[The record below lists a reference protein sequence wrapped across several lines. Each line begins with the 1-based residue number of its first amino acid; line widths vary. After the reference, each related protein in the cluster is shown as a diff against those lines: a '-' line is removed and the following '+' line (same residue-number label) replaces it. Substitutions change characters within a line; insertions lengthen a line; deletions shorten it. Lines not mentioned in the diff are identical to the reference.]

1 MIGGASTVEG
11 WNSASCGKCYSLTFE
26 GRSINILAV
35 DHAAEG
41 FNIAQAAMNQ
51 LTGGRAVEVGRVDA
65 VWAEVPA
72 SGCGL

>member
-1 MIGGASTVEG
+1 M
-11 WNSASCGKCYSLTFE
+11 TFE

-41 FNIAQAAMNQ
+41 FNIAQAALDQ

-65 VWAEVPA
+65 AWAEVA
-72 SGCGL
+72 ANACGL